1 MSEETVSDEY
11 IKQAIQQFGNVI
23 DPSLAKYFVDFEDV
37 IDSLR
42 MVLTGQD
49 VDYQHSPPTLVE
61 FGEPMMNR
69 LGIGKVLAK
78 LKMIHKGIPMSNF
91 EKMTPY
97 VFTRLQSYTMARELF
112 IHMESYGIKNSD
124 DMQKIIELVMIS
136 LFAVYNRPVG
146 EGERKFIKGYMKE
159 SHVIAQP
166 KKSRFSLT

>member
-1 MSEETVSDEY
+1 MSEEAVSAEH
-11 IKQAIQQFGNVI
+11 ITQQFGNVI

-42 MVLTGQD
+42 LVLAGQD
-49 VDYQHSPPTLVE
+49 IDYQAKPPKIVD
-61 FGEPMMNR
+61 FGEALMNSK
-69 LGIGKVLAK
+69 GIGKVLAK
-78 LKMIHKGIPMSNF
+78 LKIIHKGIPMSNF

-112 IHMESYGIKNSD
+112 IHMEDYGIKNSD
-124 DMQKIIELVMIS
+124 DMQKIVEMVMIS

-166 KKSRFSLT
+166 KKARFSLT